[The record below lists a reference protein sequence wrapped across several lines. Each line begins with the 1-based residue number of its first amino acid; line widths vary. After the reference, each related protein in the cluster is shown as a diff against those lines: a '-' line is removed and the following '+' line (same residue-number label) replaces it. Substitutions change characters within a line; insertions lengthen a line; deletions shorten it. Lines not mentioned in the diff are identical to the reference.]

1 MTDATLLDLVLT
13 PGQLTPL
20 FQPIVRTR
28 DGSTFGFEGL
38 TRGPEG
44 TNLHAAD
51 VLFEYVRRKHEE
63 SAVDRACVAAIL
75 RDASRL
81 PRSAKLSMNVHAS
94 TLGRDLGFV
103 AFVLAE
109 ADRHRIE
116 HERLV
121 IEIVEHT
128 PFWDGARFLDSLEA
142 FRSAGVAI
150 ALDDVGLGH
159 SNYRMILES
168 RPAYFK
174 LDRFLVQGIA
184 ADPFRQA
191 VVRSLVQLASAFS
204 GAVIAEGIEDAADLE
219 AIGELGIDLAQGYL
233 FARPAAAAEF
243 MEKDC

>member
-13 PGQLTPL
+13 PGQLTPV

-63 SAVDRACVAAIL
+63 SPVDRACVAAIL
-75 RDASRL
+75 AAAPQL
-81 PRSAKLSMNVHAS
+81 PQTALLNLNVHAS
-94 TLGRDLGFV
+94 TLGRDAGFV
-103 AFVLAE
+103 RFVLDE
-109 ADRHRIE
+109 ADRRAIA

-128 PFWDGARFLDSLEA
+128 PFWDGDRFLRALEA
-142 FRSAGVAI
+142 LRLAGAAI

-168 RPAYFK
+168 HPAYFK

-184 ADPFRQA
+184 ADRYRQA
-191 VVRSLVQLASAFS
+191 VVRSLVQLAEAFS
-204 GAVIAEGIEDAADLE
+204 GAVIAEGVETPDDL
-219 AIGELGIDLAQGYL
+219 AVIGELGIDLAQGYL

-243 MEKDC
+243 MKKDC